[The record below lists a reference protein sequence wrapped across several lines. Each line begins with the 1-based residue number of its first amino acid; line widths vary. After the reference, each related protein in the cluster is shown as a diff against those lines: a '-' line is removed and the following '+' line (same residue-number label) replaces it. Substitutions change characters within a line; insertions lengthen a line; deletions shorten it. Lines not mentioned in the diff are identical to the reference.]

1 MRPCT
6 LSHFSGIQL
15 FVTLW
20 TVAHQVP
27 LSMGL
32 YKEEYWAGLSCPPP
46 GDLPNPGIEPASLMS
61 FALAGRYFTTSAT
74 WEAHLVYTYTKT
86 CISYSVFLSGNPTVS
101 FIICTASNF
110 KERARFP
117 LFTQSY
123 LLKIVLIGNPRS
135 YTHPCGCRGGPG
147 D

>member
-32 YKEEYWAGLSCPPP
+32 YKEEYWAGLPCPPP
-46 GDLPNPGIEPASLMS
+46 GNLPNPGIEPASLMS

-86 CISYSVFLSGNPTVS
+86 CISYSVFYLATPQCHSSSAQPVTS
-101 FIICTASNF
+101 K
-110 KERARFP
+110 KEHGFP
-117 LFTQSY
+117 FLHSLISLKLF
-123 LLKIVLIGNPRS
+123 
-135 YTHPCGCRGGPG
+135 
-147 D
+147 